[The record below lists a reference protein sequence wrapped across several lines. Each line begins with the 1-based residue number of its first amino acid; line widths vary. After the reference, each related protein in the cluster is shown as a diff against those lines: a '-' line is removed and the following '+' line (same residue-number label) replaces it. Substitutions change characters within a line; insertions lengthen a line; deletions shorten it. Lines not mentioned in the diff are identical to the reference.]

1 MLGQNRGARPE
12 VKSSVHVGT
21 AQEVGYKART
31 MQTGPIGPH
40 QGWGVQIGPAQM
52 QALWEVEREAQ
63 DWSRDSGPMCDY

>member
-1 MLGQNRGARPE
+1 M
-12 VKSSVHVGT
+12 HVGT

-63 DWSRDSGPMCDY
+63 D